1 MENRKQ
7 KTKNEDRSR
16 KRENFFVDRFSSS
29 TEIFCPACGTRIE
42 RESAKF
48 CRVCGKLLL
57 EDYEPLDTLR
67 ASYRLQG
74 RNFPATAPPKQNEIT
89 LFEENKNSASS
100 TAWAFVVYS
109 LVPYIGILFCPG
121 ALLMGGIGVFVS
133 YRKPYL
139 GGGQTA
145 VYSIAVSFI
154 VFAVQVF
161 LWWLLYII
169 PELRK
174 SI

>member
-1 MENRKQ
+1 MTEGRGELESPKHVE
-7 KTKNEDRSR
+7 KITAPSR
-16 KRENFFVDRFSSS
+16 LNVPASQICS
-29 TEIFCPACGTRIE
+29 ACGAQVE
-42 RESAKF
+42 REYAKF

-74 RNFPATAPPKQNEIT
+74 KSFQFYQKEEIT
-89 LFEENKNSASS
+89 DLFAENKNSAAS
-100 TAWAFVVYS
+100 TASAFVVYS
-109 LVPYIGILFCPG
+109 LVPYLGILFCPG
-121 ALLMGGIGVFVS
+121 AFLMGGIGVFVS

-139 GGGQTA
+139 GGGRTSA
-145 VYSIAVSFI
+145 YSI
-154 VFAVQVF
+154 VFSVIIFVTQIL

-169 PELRK
+169 PELGK